1 MYYETIYFFGPAK
14 VLSTLVT
21 VSLGTQD
28 IFFTLTLWFF
38 HEQFLFIPLNEEP
51 PAAIILDFSN
61 KLM

>member
-1 MYYETIYFFGPAK
+1 MYYETIYLLGPTK
-14 VLSTLVT
+14 VLSISVT

-28 IFFTLTLWFF
+28 IFFTLALWFF
-38 HEQFLFIPLNEEP
+38 HEQLLFIPLNEEP